1 FFLPASWVGLALE
14 KQTKGRVTL
23 GDIQGSF
30 WSGSAF
36 VGVAADHYSAVTPLF
51 QGRFSWKISP
61 SILIGQLAVEIY
73 NPQVMNAATQLEGN
87 FSQWHLSPASLQLPP
102 ERLEGLGAPLNTIG
116 PTGKI
121 VLQWSS
127 LEFTSLDGKLLLNGK
142 MALELSEM
150 ASRLSSIRP
159 LGSYALAFQW
169 KGESADLVLKTSRGP
184 MMLEG
189 NGALQQG
196 RFQFSGKAY
205 AETGQEEK
213 MASLLNLLGRRRQ
226 EGDKQVIA
234 LEYK

>member
-1 FFLPASWVGLALE
+1 
-14 KQTKGRVTL
+14 
-23 GDIQGSF
+23 
-30 WSGSAF
+30 
-36 VGVAADHYSAVTPLF
+36 
-51 QGRFSWKISP
+51 
-61 SILIGQLAVEIY
+61 
-73 NPQVMNAATQLEGN
+73 
-87 FSQWHLSPASLQLPP
+87 
-102 ERLEGLGAPLNTIG
+102 
-116 PTGKI
+116 
-121 VLQWSS
+121 
-127 LEFTSLDGKLLLNGK
+127 LLLNGK
-142 MALELSEM
+142 MQLELSDM

-169 KGESADLVLKTSRGP
+169 KGESADLVLNTRRGP

-226 EGDKQVIA
+226 DGDKQVIA